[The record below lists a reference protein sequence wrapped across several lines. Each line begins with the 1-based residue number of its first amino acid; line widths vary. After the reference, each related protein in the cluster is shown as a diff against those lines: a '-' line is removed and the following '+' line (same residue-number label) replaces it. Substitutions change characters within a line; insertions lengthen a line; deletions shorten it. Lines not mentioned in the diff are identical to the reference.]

1 MAQELI
7 TEIFEIVLI
16 PLLTIL
22 TSFFVKWINSKTEEV
37 TSNIE
42 DETTKKYIEMLDQ
55 TITECVTATNQ
66 TYVNSLKAQGSFD
79 TEAQKAAFQQTYQA
93 VMTILSQEAQ
103 SYLSSAVGDL
113 ETYINQKIE
122 SQVNQLKVS

>member
-1 MAQELI
+1 MTQELI

-22 TSFFVKWINSKTEEV
+22 TSFFVKWINSKTEEI

-103 SYLSSAVGDL
+103 NYLSSAVGDL

>member
-1 MAQELI
+1 MKGEIYMTQELI

-42 DETTKKYIEMLDQ
+42 DETTKKYIEML
-55 TITECVTATNQ
+55 N
-66 TYVNSLKAQGSFD
+66 
-79 TEAQKAAFQQTYQA
+79 
-93 VMTILSQEAQ
+93 
-103 SYLSSAVGDL
+103 
-113 ETYINQKIE
+113 
-122 SQVNQLKVS
+122 

>member
-1 MAQELI
+1 MTQELI

-37 TSNIE
+37 TANIE

-79 TEAQKAAFQQTYQA
+79 TEAQKSAFQQTYQA

>member
-1 MAQELI
+1 MKGEIYMTQELI

-42 DETTKKYIEMLDQ
+42 DETTKKYIEMLD
-55 TITECVTATNQ
+55 
-66 TYVNSLKAQGSFD
+66 
-79 TEAQKAAFQQTYQA
+79 
-93 VMTILSQEAQ
+93 
-103 SYLSSAVGDL
+103 
-113 ETYINQKIE
+113 
-122 SQVNQLKVS
+122 

>member
-1 MAQELI
+1 MKGEIYMAQELI

-42 DETTKKYIEMLDQ
+42 DETTKKYIEMLD
-55 TITECVTATNQ
+55 
-66 TYVNSLKAQGSFD
+66 
-79 TEAQKAAFQQTYQA
+79 
-93 VMTILSQEAQ
+93 
-103 SYLSSAVGDL
+103 
-113 ETYINQKIE
+113 
-122 SQVNQLKVS
+122 